1 MGNFRAIWKHEVAQA
16 DQIAKLLLDNK
27 KVALDWKIMLVPV
40 FLYKVYHYRKDF
52 GFTRKNI
59 LFTKKLAY
67 EAAKNIFQGKEQA
80 WEFRRIEIQTKEILD
95 NEKKGFY
102 TEKIRRKQL
111 SEIDLLIKHY
121 LELFNAKQSKYAEI
135 IKEIYQS
142 KGNYLTFLS
151 TLRKAEEDVIQAA
164 ITIMRKG
171 TKKERREWFQKVR
184 ETTKKVRLAEAEE
197 IFA

>member
-1 MGNFRAIWKHEVAQA
+1 MENFRAVWKHEVAQA
-16 DQIAKLLLDNK
+16 GQIAKILLDDK
-27 KVALDWKIMLVPV
+27 KATADWTIILLPL
-40 FLYKVYHYRKDF
+40 FLYKVYQYRKDLC
-52 GFTRKNI
+52 FTRKNF
-59 LFTKKLAY
+59 LFTKQLAY
-67 EAAKNIFQGKEQA
+67 DAAKNIYQGKEQA

-95 NEKKGFY
+95 KEKKGFY

-151 TLRKAEEDVIQAA
+151 TLRKAEDDVILAA

-197 IFA
+197 IFD